1 MQDLPDDMNYYLIQ
15 NFINS
20 YKDLYLFIQLNRY
33 YNRLS
38 IEKFKNKLGF
48 LRYITQNIPKYILTI
63 FKDISDFGE
72 LPLMHINSYQDIYE
86 IRANQLK
93 NVIVRGMDLL
103 GKKFILF
110 KFSFEKENEERKEVV
125 LSLYQEYICYYT
137 SISHWKFVYN
147 SENEYYFKILSKL
160 NIRDG
165 KLFNER
171 SSLKKLIRGEKL
183 YTSDYEISL

>member
-72 LPLMHINSYQDIYE
+72 LPLTHINSYKDVYE
-86 IRANQLK
+86 IKANQLK
-93 NVIVRGMDLL
+93 NVIMRGMDLL
-103 GKKFILF
+103 GKKFINAF
-110 KFSFEKENEERKEVV
+110 CE
-125 LSLYQEYICYYT
+125 
-137 SISHWKFVYN
+137 
-147 SENEYYFKILSKL
+147 
-160 NIRDG
+160 G
-165 KLFNER
+165 M
-171 SSLKKLIRGEKL
+171 
-183 YTSDYEISL
+183 